1 MSEYIRCIF
10 KFECYGGTYEQK
22 CVMQVD
28 LGHHLCSAER
38 TMLLLPLAED
48 EDAFYMKAGE
58 WKGSLLS
65 PPAGVQTFGTTFK
78 VKGGSA
84 REEITEALAKGRKG
98 WRGIKPSTLRAVTCE
113 RCFGRGYK
121 LRYPKQNVT
130 RTYPCPACGQS
141 GEVYRYVV
149 DTDGE

>member
-10 KFECYGGTYEQK
+10 TFESGDDKCEVK

-28 LGHHLCSAER
+28 QGYRICSAER
-38 TMLLLPLAED
+38 TMLLLPLAD

-58 WKGSLLS
+58 WRGSLLS

-98 WRGIKPSTLRAVTCE
+98 WRGIKPSTLRAVSCE
-113 RCFGRGYK
+113 RCFGRGSK

-130 RTYPCPACGQS
+130 RSYPCPACEGR
-141 GEVYRYVV
+141 GEVYRYAA
-149 DTDGE
+149 DGE